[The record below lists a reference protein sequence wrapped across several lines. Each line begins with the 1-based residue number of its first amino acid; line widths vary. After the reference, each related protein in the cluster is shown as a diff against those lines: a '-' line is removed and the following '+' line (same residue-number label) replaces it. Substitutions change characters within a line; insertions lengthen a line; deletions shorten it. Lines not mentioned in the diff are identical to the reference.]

1 MKKNVSQREL
11 ASWIIII
18 FFFFFLRNKEECVL
32 RCVALRGLQDS
43 QDWQSYSYWLISS
56 YCCRLR
62 KPNHVHMFF
71 SDRYHDKKKKK
82 NRTKKKIENV
92 HNSLNPLHKNF
103 KGCICLS
110 VFIIFKLHNFLSNN
124 NLKKKKKRGYN
135 CQNKRFLIS

>member
-1 MKKNVSQREL
+1 MNNNN
-11 ASWIIII
+11 

-32 RCVALRGLQDS
+32 RCVAWTSGFAGLTELQLLVNLLVLLPS
-43 QDWQSYSYWLISS
+43 QKTKSCTHVLLWQIPW
-56 YCCRLR
+56 
-62 KPNHVHMFF
+62 
-71 SDRYHDKKKKK
+71 KKKNKK

-124 NLKKKKKRGYN
+124 NLKKKKKEATIV
-135 CQNKRFLIS
+135 KIKDFW